1 MKSEHQHVMKSRS
14 NERQK
19 NSKFCYIKFCKSIY
33 SKQAQG
39 HQRQITYGDIFG
51 SILKISNPLKSSKK
65 SKSDR
70 KNSKIELM
78 ITERPS

>member
-1 MKSEHQHVMKSRS
+1 MKSEHQHVWS

-39 HQRQITYGDIFG
+39 YQRQITYGNISG

-70 KNSKIELM
+70 KK
-78 ITERPS
+78 